1 MPTELE
7 RTILSDRR
15 LRARFRGQN
24 WSVQPAR
31 RQAINQPRDRR
42 AAEQRDRAYLQQHR
56 RPRSNRTLKHSN
68 HPGTTPIIT

>member
-24 WSVQPAR
+24 WSVQLAR
-31 RQAINQPRDRR
+31 RQALTNHAIAAPEQP
-42 AAEQRDRAYLQQHR
+42 DRAYLQQHR
-56 RPRSNRTLKHSN
+56 RPRSNRTPKHSN